1 MAPLMQSSLFNNGDE
16 HFTHPPSYK
25 LLSNMFVDHI
35 NIVIASQ
42 IFEERQGLH

>member
-1 MAPLMQSSLFNNGDE
+1 MAPLMQSSLFNNGE

-25 LLSNMFVDHI
+25 LLSNMFLDHI